1 MRADDRL
8 ADLVDV
14 AGDRAGD
21 GDAGRLAALLGGVQG
36 GLQDGHGGLHG
47 LGALDQ
53 LGQEELALAEEVA
66 DLLDALDEA
75 LVEDVGRRE
84 AGVEALLG
92 QRGGGVVLAV
102 DHRLGH
108 LG

>member
-1 MRADDRL
+1 
-8 ADLVDV
+8 VDV

-21 GDAGRLAALLGGVQG
+21 RDAGRLAAFLGGVQG

-53 LGQEELALAEEVA
+53 LGQEELAFAEELA
-66 DLLDALDEA
+66 DGLDALDEA

-84 AGVEALLG
+84 ARV
-92 QRGGGVVLAV
+92 
-102 DHRLGH
+102 
-108 LG
+108 